1 MDLTLTVIWPGCCA
15 QTPGLQGAAQGGGKL
30 CQGVGCGQCHPFM
43 NPRIYQG
50 RNSQTGVPRN
60 EMALGNLEHQKKKK
74 VLKLCTRQFGPVP
87 ADGEGSCQADP
98 YLMDTSAEVWKLLEA
113 LAPVQKAYPGFLT
126 RRAQVFSN
134 TAFTHL
140 EEGLLQSQWAQ
151 W

>member
-1 MDLTLTVIWPGCCA
+1 MKWLWEIWNI
-15 QTPGLQGAAQGGGKL
+15 K
-30 CQGVGCGQCHPFM
+30 
-43 NPRIYQG
+43 
-50 RNSQTGVPRN
+50 
-60 EMALGNLEHQKKKK
+60 KKKK